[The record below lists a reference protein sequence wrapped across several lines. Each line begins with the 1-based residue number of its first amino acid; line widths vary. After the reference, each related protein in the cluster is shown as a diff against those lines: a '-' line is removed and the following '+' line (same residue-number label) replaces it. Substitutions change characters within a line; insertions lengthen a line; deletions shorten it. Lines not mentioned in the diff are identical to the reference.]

1 MFGRDR
7 STKLEKHIKD
17 NYERIIKIQ
26 SRQSEAILDVLEQI
40 NKQTDRF
47 EGFLPANVTNG
58 GKEDWVASINETLG
72 KIDSGVLDDLIGD
85 DAEGKAVK
93 IAIKTLKKPLSGFL
107 EKRKDI
113 LNPILSSKLEGLA
126 LKLVQKRETPPER
139 IER

>member
-126 LKLVQKRETPPER
+126 LKLVQKRETPAER

>member
-47 EGFLPANVTNG
+47 EGFLPANVTGG